1 MRSAPASPV
10 QKRIFSHVQPPSA
23 SSVQDALPKLPVV
36 SRQVRFFDLSLPLE
50 RESSYA
56 AYFATLPCCQMLMKC
71 EDGGCAQESCL
82 YFIVVVVS
90 VQHLR
95 W

>member
-1 MRSAPASPV
+1 MGRTTSQFLASPH
-10 QKRIFSHVQPPSA
+10 SCNGL
-23 SSVQDALPKLPVV
+23 DALPKLPVV